1 MPGKVIIGYD
11 GTERGDDA
19 LVLGA
24 PLAEALGARIEVVA
38 AFPLTPRSSRIP
50 STWHPDPSGRGEAES
65 WLARARQRIGSETS
79 ADFTP
84 VPAPSAARALHFLA
98 EERGAAA
105 VVVGSSHRGRIGRI
119 VPGGTA
125 ERLLHGSPCPVGVA
139 PLGHREHE
147 DRAFRVIGI
156 AYDGGKDARAALVE
170 ARRLAEATGAELEVV
185 GVLDPRPEPISR
197 TLRATARDELDA
209 IAAEQEPK
217 AGVRLLEGT
226 PHEQLAVASHD
237 LDLLVMG
244 SRGYG
249 PVRSVL
255 LGATSR
261 RVIGEAACPILVV
274 PRQHERGEIDTSG
287 SFAIA

>member
-1 MPGKVIIGYD
+1 MPGEVIIGYD

-24 PLAEALGARIEVVA
+24 ALAGALGAPIEVVA

-50 STWHPDPSGRGEAES
+50 ATGHPDLSSRGEAES
-65 WLARARQRIGSETS
+65 WLARARQRIGSETR
-79 ADFTP
+79 ADFTA

-98 EERGAAA
+98 EKREAAA

-119 VPGGTA
+119 LPGSTA

-147 DRAFRVIGI
+147 ERAFGVIGI

-170 ARRLAEATGAELEVV
+170 ARRLAEAVGGELEVV
-185 GVLDPRPEPISR
+185 GVLEAPPGPDSEA
-197 TLRATARDELDA
+197 LRAAARDELDA
-209 IAAEQEPK
+209 IATEEEPK

-255 LGATSR
+255 LGSTSR
-261 RVIGEAACPILVV
+261 RVIGKAACPILVV
-274 PRQHERGEIDTSG
+274 PRQHERGEIDTGG